1 MNTSASYSHEV
12 AKSFLSSDQTETFQG
27 KYWILFKRD
36 QKLKFSYLLPK
47 QSSTNTRGGSRGR
60 VQGVHTPRPE
70 MKPSLYL
77 VFKCVYLTDDR

>member
-36 QKLKFSYLLPK
+36 QKL
-47 QSSTNTRGGSRGR
+47 
-60 VQGVHTPRPE
+60 
-70 MKPSLYL
+70 YL
-77 VFKCVYLTDDR
+77 VFKFVYLTDDRSVTSFLRGAPPPKKIPGSAPEHHLMKWAMLLV